1 VYNLIKNIKGDTLIE
16 SIVSISI
23 LCIYAVTV
31 IALTNNLLYQ
41 QKISNDFVK
50 MNKIMQDSAE
60 DMLNKKYV
68 NILIGTSTDKI
79 EGFDR
84 IVTVT
89 ENGSFNLK
97 EINIKLFSTKGEMN
111 LTVEKGLDIN

>member
-1 VYNLIKNIKGDTLIE
+1 MIKNIKGDTLIE
-16 SIVSISI
+16 SVVSISI

-31 IALTNNLLYQ
+31 IALTNNLLFQ

-50 MNKIMQDSAE
+50 MNNILQDSAE
-60 DMLNKKYV
+60 VVLNKEYV
-68 NILIGTSTDKI
+68 NILIGTSTDEI

-84 IVTVT
+84 VATVT

-97 EINIKLFSTKGEMN
+97 EINIKLSSMKGEMN